1 MGRAFLGLGSNLGD
15 KEIFLREAVAT
26 FDDLKAISGIYETDP
41 VGGPEQDSYL
51 NIVIELD
58 TNLGAR
64 ELLNLAQML
73 ERRANRKREIRWGPR
88 TLDVDVL
95 WVEGEEVDEDVD
107 LDEVLKALSEEED
120 LEEEKDEVAE
130 LDEPDLTVPHPRM
143 RERAFVMIPLGELE
157 PTFLHGWEDPND
169 GEVRRLRDW

>member
-1 MGRAFLGLGSNLGD
+1 M
-15 KEIFLREAVAT
+15 
-26 FDDLKAISGIYETDP
+26 
-41 VGGPEQDSYL
+41 

-95 WVEGEEVDEDVD
+95 WVEGEEVDE
-107 LDEVLKALSEEED
+107 
-120 LEEEKDEVAE
+120 
-130 LDEPDLTVPHPRM
+130 PDLTVPHPRM
-143 RERAFVMIPLGELE
+143 RERAFVMIPLGELD

-169 GEVRRLRDW
+169 GEVRRVRDW

>member
-1 MGRAFLGLGSNLGD
+1 M
-15 KEIFLREAVAT
+15 LRESGAT
-26 FDDLKAISGIYETDP
+26 FDDLNAISFIYETDP

-73 ERRANRKREIRWGPR
+73 EQRANRKREIRWGPR

-95 WVEGEEVDEDVD
+95 WVEGEEV
-107 LDEVLKALSEEED
+107 
-120 LEEEKDEVAE
+120 
-130 LDEPDLTVPHPRM
+130 DEPDLTVPHPRM